1 MALHVVA
8 IAEHLHLLHADELVE
23 LLHQLLDVRVVAEH
37 HNGNA
42 GDFAVLRRA
51 DGKALNVEAAPGK
64 QAGYAGKHTRF
75 VGNQHAD
82 GIAAQVFG
90 IYQHIAAHLRQF
102 RQNESI
108 GEPGATIG
116 ATISSISSMHS
127 MMQGSRFSTA
137 VLNAAANASTVSTRV
152 PLRP

>member
-1 MALHVVA
+1 MVMRETSLSCVGPTARLS
-8 IAEHLHLLHADELVE
+8 ILKP
-23 LLHQLLDVRVVAEH
+23 
-37 HNGNA
+37 
-42 GDFAVLRRA
+42 RR
-51 DGKALNVEAAPGK
+51 GK
-64 QAGYAGKHTRF
+64 QAGYAGKHARF

-90 IYQHIAAHLRQF
+90 IHQHIAAHLRQF